1 MRLGSLIAA
10 IGISLSLVAP
20 ARAAEFA
27 YGADIGWITQQEAEN
42 VVFQDA
48 AGAKADPFLLLK
60 NVGINA
66 VRLRVWVNPARQ
78 WNAKEDVLVKAKR
91 AAALGQKVM
100 IDFHYSD
107 NWADPGKQ
115 NKPAAWAA
123 FDAAQVTKAVYDHT
137 HEVLSYLK
145 ANGVDVAWVQPG
157 NEITNGLLWP
167 EGRTDHFDNIAAYS
181 NAGYAATKA
190 VYPNAQV
197 IVHIDNG
204 WNTEKCRWWYE
215 SFFKAG
221 GKADIIGLSY
231 YPHWSQA
238 KDWKLTGPMLT
249 TTMNDLV
256 ARHGKPIMVVET
268 GFQFDDPETGKL
280 AMSDAIARTKA
291 LGDKGLGVFYWE
303 PVAHPK
309 WTNYKLSATNANG
322 QLTAAMDAF
331 KH

>member
-1 MRLGSLIAA
+1 MRFGSFAAA
-10 IGISLSLVAP
+10 IGVSLCLLAP
-20 ARAAEFA
+20 ARAADFA
-27 YGADIGWITQQEAEN
+27 YGADIGWITQEEAEGQT
-42 VVFQDA
+42 FHDA
-48 AGAKADPFLLLK
+48 AGVKTDPYVLLK
-60 NVGINA
+60 NVGIDA
-66 VRLRVWVNPARQ
+66 IRLRVWVNPAKP
-78 WNAKEDVLVKAKR
+78 WNAKEDVLVKARR
-91 AAALGQKVM
+91 AAAHGQKVM

-123 FDAAQVTKAVYDHT
+123 FNAEQVTKAVYDHT

-167 EGRTDHFDNIAAYS
+167 EGRTNNFETIAAYTNS
-181 NAGYAATKA
+181 GYAATKA

-197 IVHIDNG
+197 VVHIDNG
-204 WNTEKCRWWYE
+204 WNTEKCRWWYDG
-215 SFFKAG
+215 FFKAG

-249 TTMNDLV
+249 ATMNDLV
-256 ARHGKPIMVVET
+256 ATHGKPIMVVET
-268 GFQFDDPETGKL
+268 GAQWDQPETSKL
-280 AMSDAIARTKA
+280 IMDDVIARTKA

-303 PVAHPK
+303 PVARRSWSK
-309 WTNYKLSATNANG
+309 YALSATNEQG

-331 KH
+331 RH